1 MRRQSAPYPTT
12 WFGSPAGISSIVE
25 VSSILRSGYLCP
37 VSTLPLATKL
47 HFLRC
52 DLHSARLEV
61 VKFDLAC
68 AVSGRGA
75 YMLRARRT
83 GNGQVLFTVSGRIET
98 EDIKQ
103 LQKLLAVEPCGNQ
116 LTLDL
121 RDVTL
126 VNQDA
131 VKFLTRCEAEG
142 IKLENCPLH
151 VRKWI
156 DELGHRRGED
166 GHDKD

>member
-1 MRRQSAPYPTT
+1 
-12 WFGSPAGISSIVE
+12 
-25 VSSILRSGYLCP
+25 
-37 VSTLPLATKL
+37 
-47 HFLRC
+47 
-52 DLHSARLEV
+52 
-61 VKFDLAC
+61 
-68 AVSGRGA
+68 
-75 YMLRARRT
+75 MLRARRT
-83 GNGQVLFTVSGRIET
+83 GDGQVLFTVSGRIET

-103 LQKLLAVEPCGNQ
+103 LQQLLAVEPFGKQ
-116 LTLDL
+116 LTMDL

-131 VKFLTRCEAEG
+131 VKFLTRCEADG

-156 DELGHRRGED
+156 DELGHRPGEV

>member
-1 MRRQSAPYPTT
+1 MRCQSDPYPTT
-12 WFGSPAGISSIVE
+12 WFSSPAGISPIVE
-25 VSSILRSGYLCP
+25 VSSILKSGCLFAA
-37 VSTLPLATKL
+37 STLPLATKL
-47 HFLRC
+47 HFLQC
-52 DLHSARLEV
+52 DVHSAKLEV
-61 VKFDLAC
+61 VIFDLAS

-83 GNGQVLFTVSGRIET
+83 GDGQVLFTVSGRIET

-103 LQKLLAVEPCGNQ
+103 LQQLLAVEPFGKQ
-116 LTLDL
+116 LSMDL

-131 VKFLTRCEAEG
+131 VKFLTRCEADG

-156 DELGHRRGED
+156 DELGHRPGED